1 MSAQLMPQDYEPPV
15 RVSTNGNVAGELAE
29 AVALARQHAGSWV
42 QVGEPRFLSKPPT
55 SWVSEVNRGEK
66 TIFTEGETWQGN
78 YDPTGQV
85 DDAHRR
91 EYRKLIRIVEADVA

>member
-55 SWVSEVNRGEK
+55 SWVSEVDRGEK
-66 TIFTEGETWQGN
+66 TVFTRGEIWQAN

-85 DDAHRR
+85 DDDNRR
-91 EYRKLIRIVEADVA
+91 EYMKLIRLAEPKAA